1 MPIFMDRHILEGAT
15 QQAVAEAHAKDL
27 EIQHEFNCK
36 AITYWLDKERGCAF
50 CLIEAPSE
58 KEVKEMHEKAHGLIP
73 NEIIKVDSAIVH
85 SFLGRIQDPEDV
97 KFQTHNGHQ
106 LKVFSNTAYRV
117 IATLQTQN
125 TILLEK
131 EFGIDTS
138 KKLLALRNNMI
149 REKTLKHEGSE
160 VDLDGS
166 DFIISFQSA
175 KTAILCVIEIQKSL
189 SVECEKMN
197 LKIGVHAGN
206 PVDESGLLFGE
217 TVRFTRLLCSIANEN
232 QIVLST
238 TIKKILENS
247 NETID
252 EKFDFLRW
260 LSPAEEHFLAL
271 LVAALYN
278 NWEDAAFDMSD
289 FCNHVSASKS
299 QLYRKCV
306 NATGVSP
313 NNLLR
318 EFRLSQALQKL
329 GKSNQSISQ
338 VAFEIGFNSPSYFTK
353 CFYKRFGI
361 KPSDFVNMHA

>member
-1 MPIFMDRHILEGAT
+1 MPIFMDRHLLEGAT

-36 AITYWLDKERGCAF
+36 AITYWLDEERGCAF
-50 CLIEAPSE
+50 CLIDAPSE
-58 KEVKEMHEKAHGLIP
+58 KEVKEMHEKAHGLVP
-73 NEIIKVDSAIVH
+73 NEIIKVDGNIVK

-97 KFQTHNGHQ
+97 TYDTHNGSK
-106 LKVFSNTAYRV
+106 LKVFSDTAYRV
-117 IATLQTQN
+117 IVTLQTQN

-131 EFGIDTS
+131 EFGADTS
-138 KKLLALRNNMI
+138 KILFTLRNTII
-149 REKTLKHEGSE
+149 RENILKYEGSE
-160 VDLDGS
+160 VELDGS
-166 DFIISFQSA
+166 DFILSFQSA
-175 KTAILCVIEIQKSL
+175 RTAILCSIEIQDRMN
-189 SVECEKMN
+189 VECEKMN

-206 PVDESGLLFGE
+206 PVDESGMLFGE
-217 TVRFTRLLCSIANEN
+217 TVRFTRLLCSIADEN
-232 QIVLST
+232 QIILST
-238 TIKKILENS
+238 TIKKLLENS

-252 EKFDFLRW
+252 EKFKLLRW
-260 LSPAEEHFLAL
+260 LSPSEEHFLAL
-271 LVAALYN
+271 LVEALYN

-306 NATGVSP
+306 KATGVSP

-329 GKSNQSISQ
+329 GKSNQNIAQ

-353 CFYKRFGI
+353 CFYKKFGI
-361 KPSDFVNMHA
+361 KPSDYVDMHL

>member
-1 MPIFMDRHILEGAT
+1 MPIFMDRHLLEGAT
-15 QQAVAEAHAKDL
+15 EEAVADAHAKDL
-27 EIQHEFNCK
+27 EVQHEFNCK

-50 CLIEAPSE
+50 CLIDAPSE
-58 KEVKEMHEKAHGLIP
+58 KEVKEMHEKAHGLVP
-73 NEIIKVDSAIVH
+73 NEIIKVDSDIVH

-97 KFQTHNGHQ
+97 KYQTHNGHQ
-106 LKVFSNTAYRV
+106 LKVFSDTAYRV
-117 IATLQTQN
+117 IVTLQTQN

-131 EFGIDTS
+131 EFGINTS
-138 KKLLALRNNMI
+138 KKLLELRNTII
-149 REKTLKHEGSE
+149 REKTLKYEGGE

-166 DFIISFQSA
+166 DFILSFQSA
-175 KTAILCVIEIQKSL
+175 KTAILCGIEIRQSMRTK
-189 SVECEKMN
+189 CEQMN

-232 QIVLST
+232 EIVIST
-238 TIKKILENS
+238 TIKKLLENS
-247 NETID
+247 NETVNETID
-252 EKFDFLRW
+252 LLRW

-271 LVAALYN
+271 LAEALYN

-289 FCNHVSASKS
+289 FCKHVSASKS

-329 GKSNQSISQ
+329 GKSDQNISQ

-353 CFYKRFGI
+353 CFYKKFGI
-361 KPSDFVNMHA
+361 KPSDFVNMHL